1 MKKLVL
7 FVVMVYGT
15 TMMYAQASGA
25 SFYGF
30 RLGVNYSSL
39 SGDAVSNGYKSRI
52 GLHANFLAEIPLS
65 TAFSLQPEVGLSALG
80 VNENEIELENA
91 DRVSLKTN
99 WLQVAVLA
107 HVKIG
112 PRAFVLIGPQ
122 AGVNVTESGP
132 NDYYN
137 YDFDGVVGLGYMF
150 NDNLGIDLRYGYG
163 LSNVFDKEFVTVSD
177 ASNRWLQLGVAYK
190 L

>member
-1 MKKLVL
+1 MKKLL
-7 FVVMVYGT
+7 LLVVMVYST
-15 TMMYAQASGA
+15 TMMYAQDSGTT
-25 SFYGF
+25 SYGF
-30 RLGVNYSSL
+30 RFGVNYSSL
-39 SGDAVSNGYKSRI
+39 SGDRVFNKYNSRI

-65 TAFSLQPEVGLSALG
+65 TAFSLQPEIGLSALG
-80 VNENEIELENA
+80 VNENEIEL
-91 DRVSLKTN
+91 DSGDTVQLKTN

-107 HVKIG
+107 RLKIS

-150 NDNLGIDLRYGYG
+150 NENLGIDLRYGYG
-163 LSNVFDKEFVTVSD
+163 LSNVFDKELATVSD
-177 ASNRWLQLGVAYK
+177 ARNRWLQLGVAYK

>member
-1 MKKLVL
+1 MKKLFL
-7 FVVMVYGT
+7 FVVMVYST

-25 SFYGF
+25 TSYGF
-30 RLGVNYSSL
+30 RLGVSYSSL
-39 SGDAVSNGYKSRI
+39 SGDAVSNDYNSRI

-65 TAFSLQPEVGLSALG
+65 AAFSLQPEIGLSALG
-80 VNENEIELENA
+80 VNENEIELDNG
-91 DRVSLKTN
+91 DVVQLKTN

-107 HVKIG
+107 HLKMG
-112 PRAFVLIGPQ
+112 HRAFVLIGPQ

-137 YDFDGVVGLGYMF
+137 YDFDGVVGIGYMF
-150 NDNLGIDLRYGYG
+150 NENLALDLRYGYG
-163 LSNVFDKEFVTVSD
+163 LSNVFDKEIATVSD
-177 ASNRWLQLGVAYK
+177 ASNRWLQLGVSYR